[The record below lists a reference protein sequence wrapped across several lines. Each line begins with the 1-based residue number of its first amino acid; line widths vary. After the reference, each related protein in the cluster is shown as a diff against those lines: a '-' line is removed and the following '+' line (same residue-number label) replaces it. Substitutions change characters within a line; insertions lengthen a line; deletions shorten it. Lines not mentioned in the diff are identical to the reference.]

1 MKQLLADHF
10 SADPRVQKGKD
21 LILEALQEHQQQL
34 QGVRP
39 ADPERKVSYA
49 QLIAEMSAARGG
61 RLYYPYLGS
70 GIGKGPLVELLDGSV
85 KYDLITGIGVHY
97 LGHSHPDLVRASL
110 DAACSDTVME
120 GNLQQNKDALDLS
133 QSLVLASGLDHC
145 MLTTSGAMAN
155 ENALKLALQKHSPA
169 GRILAFEHCFAGRS
183 WSLSQITDKA
193 AYRQGLP
200 ILAHVDYVPHYDPK
214 DPQQSIRNALT
225 ALNTHLDRYPGQH
238 AAMLFELVQGEA
250 GFYPGS
256 KEFFTTLMTRCRQ
269 QSIAVIADEVQSFA
283 RTEKLFAYQYFEV
296 EQLVDIATVGKA
308 LQVCATLFRKT
319 YVPKP
324 GLLSQTFTGS
334 TSSLRAAQVVLN
346 HVLNGDFLGRDGRI
360 ARLGAHFHRGLTKLA
375 TRQPSLLQGPF
386 GIGTMVAFTPLDGQ
400 VSTVSRYLQIL
411 FDAGVIAFTAG
422 ANPTRVRFLVPAGV
436 LQLEDINIVLGI
448 LEATLL
454 QMQAEIANK

>member
-1 MKQLLADHF
+1 MKQLLAERF
-10 SADPRVQKGKD
+10 STDPRVQKGKD
-21 LILEALQEHQQQL
+21 LILEALQEHQQKL
-34 QGVRP
+34 QGIRP

-49 QLIAEMSAARGG
+49 QLIAAMSATRGG
-61 RLYYPYLGS
+61 KLYYPYLGS
-70 GIGKGPLVELLDGSV
+70 GIGRGPLVELLDGSV

-97 LGHSHPDLVRASL
+97 LGHSHPDLVTAGL

-133 QSLVLASGLDHC
+133 QSLVQASGLDHC

-169 GRILAFEHCFAGRS
+169 GRILAFDHCFAGRS

-200 ILAHVDYVPHYDPK
+200 ILAHVDYVPYYDPK
-214 DPQQSIRNALT
+214 DPQQSIRNALA
-225 ALNTHLDRYPGQH
+225 ALNAYIDRYPGQH

-256 KEFFTTLMTRCRQ
+256 KEFFTTLMSRCRQ

-283 RTEKLFAYQYFEV
+283 RTENLFAYQYFEV
-296 EQLVDIATVGKA
+296 EHLVDIATVGKA
-308 LQVCATLFRKT
+308 LQVCATLFCKT
-319 YVPKP
+319 YEPKP

-334 TSSLRAAQVVLN
+334 TSSLRAAQVILR
-346 HVLNGDFLGRDGRI
+346 HILHSDLLGKDGRI
-360 ARLGAHFHRGLTKLA
+360 ARLGAHFQQGLTKLA
-375 TRQPSLLQGPF
+375 TRRPSMLQGPF
-386 GIGTMVAFTPLDGQ
+386 GMGAMVAFTPLDGQ
-400 VSTVSRYLQIL
+400 ASTVSRYLQML

-436 LQLEDINIVLGI
+436 LQIEDIDVVLGI
-448 LEATLL
+448 IETTLV
-454 QMQAEIANK
+454 QMHSEIATK